1 MPSDKPETT
10 LQEAA
15 DRIRRS
21 GGTPEDAKIIDQA
34 FQKAKWDNI
43 RELRQQTRRRTK
55 WLR

>member
-1 MPSDKPETT
+1 MTDTT

-15 DRIRRS
+15 DRIQR
-21 GGTPEDAKIIDQA
+21 GVGTPEDAKLIDQA

-43 RELRQQTRRRTK
+43 RELKKMGRRTK